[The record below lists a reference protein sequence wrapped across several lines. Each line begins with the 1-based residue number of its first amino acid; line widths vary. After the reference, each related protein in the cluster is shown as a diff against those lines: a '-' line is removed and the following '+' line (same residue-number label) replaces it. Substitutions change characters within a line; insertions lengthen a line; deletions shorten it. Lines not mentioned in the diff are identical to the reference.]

1 MLALHD
7 AVRYGDRLKLARLVE
22 VAHAT
27 GGRLATALAAHA
39 AAVTDRNADAIYAA
53 AQHLEQIG
61 ALLLAAD
68 AAAQAAT
75 AYQAADD
82 RRHGGVAAGTEPSGR
97 RLRRAS
103 HPRIGPRRQSAP
115 AADRTP
121 D

>member
-7 AVRYGDRLKLARLVE
+7 AVRYGDRSCLARLVE

-53 AQHLEQIG
+53 AQQLEQIG
-61 ALLLAAD
+61 ALLSAAD
-68 AAAQAAT
+68 AAAQAAV

-82 RRHGGVAAGTEPSGR
+82 RRHAGEAAAPRTVLPPPAEGFAPPRWNS
-97 RLRRAS
+97 RAV
-103 HPRIGPRRQSAP
+103 RCR
-115 AADRTP
+115 
-121 D
+121 